1 MTRMEAR
8 IGRTPTARVAARQ
21 AALREIIESA
31 APVTVRRA
39 FYIALGAG
47 IYPKS
52 DTGYELVI
60 EDSNV
65 LRDQGDVGYEAIIDP
80 TRIVRE
86 ADMWSSP
93 AEAARYYARQ
103 LRLDP
108 WGDMPCRLAVTCES
122 DGLALALFAHLRDTP
137 YRIVAVR
144 GNGSSSAVA
153 SLADWLADAP
163 EAAVVLHVGDA
174 DGQGLAIEAD
184 LASRLA
190 LHARRLGTVTPVVE
204 RVWLSVAQAMAYGLP
219 SRPAK
224 LTPMD
229 IKYGFVAECWEAE
242 AGDPAVIA
250 GLIRT
255 RAAEIVDADVLAEVA
270 GREQTARAAFAD
282 LADTLEAAP

>member
-8 IGRTPTARVAARQ
+8 IGRTPTARVAHRQ
-21 AALREIIESA
+21 AALRVIIESA

-39 FYIALGAG
+39 FYMALGGG

-52 DTGYELVI
+52 ETGYGLAI

-93 AEAARYYARQ
+93 AAAARYYARQ

-108 WGDMPCRLAVTCES
+108 WDEMPCRLAVTCES
-122 DGLALALFAHLRDTP
+122 DGLALALFGHLSDTP

-153 SLADWLADAP
+153 GLSDWLSDAP
-163 EAAVVLHVGDA
+163 EAAVVLHIGDA

-190 LHARRLGTVTPVVE
+190 LHARRLGTVTPIVE
-204 RVWLSVAQAMAYGLP
+204 RVWLSVDQAIADGLP

-229 IKYGFVAECWEAE
+229 RKYGFVAECWEAE

-255 RAAEIVDADVLAEVA
+255 RAAEIVAADVLAEVSV
-270 GREQTARAAFAD
+270 RERAARDAFAT
-282 LADTLEAAP
+282 LADTLEAAS